1 MLGQYR
7 VLRRLLDQTCRCKK
21 KQGFAGA
28 EFPLHLDEHTI
39 YRMAREGKIP
49 AFKVANQWRFK
60 NKMIEEWLQKQI
72 NTHKKE
78 WEKR

>member
-1 MLGQYR
+1 MVKGKE
-7 VLRRLLDQTCRCKK
+7 RLMTVKEV
-21 KQGFAGA
+21 A
-28 EFPLHLDEHTI
+28 EYLHLDEHTI
-39 YRMAREGKIP
+39 YRMAREWKIP

>member
-1 MLGQYR
+1 MMIKKGY
-7 VLRRLLDQTCRCKK
+7 VMSKGKERLMTVKEV
-21 KQGFAGA
+21 A
-28 EFPLHLDEHTI
+28 EYLQLDEHTI

-60 NKMIEEWLQKQI
+60 REMIEEWLQRQI

-78 WEKR
+78 WKKR

>member
-1 MLGQYR
+1 MISNKDKLWT
-7 VLRRLLDQTCRCKK
+7 VKEV
-21 KQGFAGA
+21 A
-28 EFPLHLDEHTI
+28 EYLQLDEHTI

-60 NKMIEEWLQKQI
+60 REMIEEWLQRQI

-78 WEKR
+78 WKKR